1 MDTLRDPSTLRAE
14 PGVEYTEARTT
25 DGADAFE
32 YFDEVEGLVAV
43 GVTNEAGAVLLMDS
57 PHGWRLP
64 YGHVPG
70 GADWLERAAEIAAT
84 LTGAEPAANE
94 VLRVSAVTHELRSD
108 TERTAT
114 SYDLVAGTEPV
125 AGEPVAAD
133 PTFGEWSDLD
143 LAWFDEVPD
152 DAYHAHGDAVDDIE
166 YFLDAAED

>member
-1 MDTLRDPSTLRAE
+1 MDELRDPSTLRGE

-25 DGADAFE
+25 DSADAFE
-32 YFDEVEGLVAV
+32 YYADIEGLVAV
-43 GVTNEAGAVLLMDS
+43 GVTNDAGAVLLMDS

-64 YGHVPG
+64 YGDVPG
-70 GADWLERAAEIAAT
+70 GTDWLARVADIAAT
-84 LTGAEPAANE
+84 ITGVDAAAAE

-114 SYDLVAGTEPV
+114 SYDAVVGTEPV
-125 AGEPVAAD
+125 DGEPVAAD
-133 PTFGEWSDLD
+133 PTFGEWSNLE

-166 YFLDAAED
+166 YFLE

>member
-1 MDTLRDPSTLRAE
+1 MDELRDPSTLREE

-25 DGADAFE
+25 DSADAFE
-32 YFDEVEGLVAV
+32 YYADIDGLVAV
-43 GVTNEAGAVLLMDS
+43 GVTNDAGAILLMDS

-70 GADWLERAAEIAAT
+70 GADWLDRVGEIAAT
-84 LTGAEPAANE
+84 LTGVETAAAE

-108 TERTAT
+108 PDRTAT
-114 SYDLVAGTEPV
+114 SYDAVVGTEPV
-125 AGEPVAAD
+125 AGEPVADD

-166 YFLDAAED
+166 YFLE

>member
-1 MDTLRDPSTLRAE
+1 MDELRDPSTLHGE
-14 PGVEYTEARTT
+14 PGVEYTESRTT

-32 YFDEVEGLVAV
+32 YFADVEGLVAV

-70 GADWLERAAEIAAT
+70 GADWLDRAGEIAAT
-84 LTGAEPAANE
+84 LTGVDAPVAE

-108 TERTAT
+108 PDRTAT
-114 SYDLVAGTEPV
+114 SYDAVVGTEPV
-125 AGEPVAAD
+125 TGEPVADD

-166 YFLDAAED
+166 YFLE